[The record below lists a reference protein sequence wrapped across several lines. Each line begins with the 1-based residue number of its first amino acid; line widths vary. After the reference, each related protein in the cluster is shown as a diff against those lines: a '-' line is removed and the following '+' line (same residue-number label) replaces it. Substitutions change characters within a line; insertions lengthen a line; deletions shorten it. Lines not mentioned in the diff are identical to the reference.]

1 MRVTRGDG
9 DHNMKVRH
17 IVGIAI
23 LGGLIGNL
31 GGQAAQAQTS
41 SQARFVSMLIM
52 KEATLIYKNRV
63 AIAQQ
68 NQSEQNLTLLIAGDQ
83 TGRTRRT
90 IANLQRS
97 VNKLQ
102 NMINNLTSR
111 LSALNIQVTASVRT
125 LPAPNPYQQPAALN
139 TQVIQSFVNRRPFGI
154 PPSSTIQ

>member
-1 MRVTRGDG
+1 MR
-9 DHNMKVRH
+9 VRH

-23 LGGLIGNL
+23 LGGLFGDL

-41 SQARFVSMLIM
+41 SQAQFVSMLIM
-52 KEATLIYKNRV
+52 REASLIFKNRV

-68 NQSEQNLTLLIAGDQ
+68 NQAEQNLTLLTAGPQ
-83 TGRTRRT
+83 TGRARRT

-97 VNKLQ
+97 VNRLQ
-102 NMINNLTSR
+102 NMITNLTSR
-111 LSALNIQVTASVRT
+111 LSALNLQVTASVGA
-125 LPAPNPYQQPAALN
+125 LPSPNPYQQPAALN